1 MIVGVRGTL
10 EATGPDWVHLQVGGV
25 TLQVFVPASSINEMG
40 EPGIQVNLLT
50 QLRIRDEQPILYGF
64 ATSTGV
70 GLFSSLTGVSGVG
83 PRLSLALLSTLGEVG
98 LLQAIEDGD
107 VAALSG
113 VSGVGRR
120 IASRIVLEL
129 KGKLELDSD
138 SGPGPVGTDD
148 GEAMAA
154 LTALGYS
161 TTEARRALNSLD
173 RSLDLTLEDR
183 IRLALQ
189 QFAGGG

>member
-1 MIVGVRGTL
+1 ML
-10 EATGPDWVHLQVGGV
+10 EAAGPDWIHLQVGGV
-25 TLQVFVPASSINEMG
+25 TLQVFVPGSAISDLG
-40 EPGIQVNLLT
+40 EPGGQVHLLT

-64 ATSTGV
+64 ATSTGL
-70 GLFSSLTGVSGVG
+70 GLFSSLTGVTGVG

-98 LLQAIEDGD
+98 LLRAIEDGD
-107 VAALSG
+107 VVALSG

-129 KGKLELDSD
+129 KGKLELDSGSG
-138 SGPGPVGTDD
+138 SGPPATDD
-148 GEAMAA
+148 GEAMDA
-154 LTALGYS
+154 LIALGYS

-173 RSLDLTLEDR
+173 RSLDLDLEDR